1 MTTLFC
7 DVILFDLDGTLVDSH
22 IVVERQ
28 WRIWAAR
35 HGLDGDMLLGMV
47 HGRKADESMRMVA
60 PHLDIA
66 KEAALLAAAET
77 ADLDGVVAIPGMSDL
92 LRALPSDCWAIATS
106 GSHSIATARLK
117 HVGLPAP
124 NVLVTAD
131 DVTNGKPAPDP
142 YLLAARRMAK
152 KPDQCV
158 VIEDTPAGIE
168 SALAAGMRVIGVI
181 TTHQAADLQRAT
193 AVQPVDKQ
201 IRVTIGQPGS
211 PRLRID
217 VP

>member
-22 IVVERQ
+22 AVVERQ

-35 HGLDGDMLLGMV
+35 HGLDGDKLLKLV

-77 ADLDGVVAIPGMSDL
+77 VDLDGVTAIPGVSEL
-92 LRALPSDCWAIATS
+92 LGVLPSECWAIATS
-106 GSHSIATARLK
+106 GSRSIATARLK
-117 HVGLPAP
+117 HVELPVP
-124 NVLVTAD
+124 NVLITAD
-131 DVTNGKPAPDP
+131 DVRNGKPAPDP
-142 YLLAARRMAK
+142 YLLAAKRMNK
-152 KPDQCV
+152 RPEQCI

-168 SALAAGMRVIGVI
+168 SALAAGMRVVAVI
-181 TTHQAADLQRAT
+181 TTHTAADLQRAT
-193 AVQPVDKQ
+193 VVQPIDQ
-201 IRVTIGQPGS
+201 QMHVTIGRTGS

>member
-22 IVVERQ
+22 VVVERQ

-117 HVGLPAP
+117 HVGLPVP

-142 YLLAARRMAK
+142 YLLAARRM
-152 KPDQCV
+152 
-158 VIEDTPAGIE
+158 
-168 SALAAGMRVIGVI
+168 
-181 TTHQAADLQRAT
+181 
-193 AVQPVDKQ
+193 DK
-201 IRVTIGQPGS
+201 
-211 PRLRID
+211 
-217 VP
+217 

>member
-22 IVVERQ
+22 AVVERQ

-77 ADLDGVVAIPGMSDL
+77 ADLDGVKAIPGVSEL
-92 LRALPSDCWAIATS
+92 LSVLPSECWAIATS
-106 GSHSIATARLK
+106 GSRSIATARLN
-117 HVGLPAP
+117 HVGLPTP

-131 DVTNGKPAPDP
+131 DVRNGKPAPDP
-142 YLLAARRMAK
+142 YLLAAKRMNKTA
-152 KPDQCV
+152 DQCL

-168 SALAAGMRVIGVI
+168 SALAAGMRVVAVI
-181 TTHQAADLQRAT
+181 TTHKAADLQRAT
-193 AVQPVDKQ
+193 VVQPIDQ
-201 IRVTIGQPGS
+201 HMHVTIGRTGS